1 MMCSVV
7 KLVKGGVDGMF
18 SDKMVRIA
26 VVLFC
31 ANELMPSASR
41 LIAFTMGI
49 VYQVWGMTDA
59 G

>member
-1 MMCSVV
+1 VV

-41 LIAFTMGI
+41 LIAFMMGI